1 MLAYPLIYMLIW
13 IVPTTIRIYQATTDK
28 PAPFSVATV
37 DKACIVIQGFADAVI
52 YGFNEAS
59 LSAWK
64 GLLFHGR
71 R

>member
-1 MLAYPLIYMLIW
+1 MLAYPLVYMLIW
-13 IVPTTIRIYQATTDK
+13 IIPTAIRIYQATTGK
-28 PAPFSVATV
+28 SAPFPIATV
-37 DKACIVIQGFADAVI
+37 DKACIVIQGVADAVI

-64 GLLFHGR
+64 SLVFGR